1 MITTGATV
9 STKDVLDLMKAES
22 GIALK
27 ELHVDGGPTRN
38 NFLMQFQAD
47 ILDTTLVRAEI

>member
-1 MITTGATV
+1 
-9 STKDVLDLMKAES
+9 VLDLMKAES

-27 ELHVDGGPTRN
+27 ELHVDGGPTRD